1 MKRIQKNF
9 DRFFPQQEPLPP
21 GIYQYQSPPDVPK
34 PFRLHLRIDEGGEG
48 VLIVNASTVLH
59 LNQSATEFAYHL
71 LQQTPPEKVA
81 KSVSKRFRIDTAT
94 ALVDYALFSDRII
107 TLVETPD
114 LDPTTYLT
122 FERTEPHTHPLS
134 APLRLDC
141 AVTYETTDDAY
152 ATSAPLDRVRR
163 NLTTGEWKAIL
174 EKAWNAGIPHVIFTG
189 GEPTLRPDL
198 VDLIV
203 YAEQLGM
210 VTGILSD
217 GLRLSETEYLH
228 RVLQAGVDHMMLVL
242 DPINDQS
249 WEALRDVL
257 SEDLFVTVHLTVTE
271 HNQPKIPSLIERLA
285 AAKVQSISLSAESAA
300 LRPVLDA
307 ARELAAHHQM
317 ELVWDLP
324 VPYSNLNPVTLDL
337 REVGEAVNGSGRSW
351 LYVEPDGDVLPRQGV
366 NMVLGNMLN
375 DSWESIWKRAREV
388 APV

>member
-198 VDLIV
+198 VDLIA